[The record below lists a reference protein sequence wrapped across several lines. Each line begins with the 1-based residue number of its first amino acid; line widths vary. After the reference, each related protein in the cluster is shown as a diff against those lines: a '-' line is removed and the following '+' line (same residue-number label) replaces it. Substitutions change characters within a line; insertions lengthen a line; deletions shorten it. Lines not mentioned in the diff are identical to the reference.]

1 MKKNLLL
8 TFVVAGLLLAACS
21 GGGTPTPDTSSVP
34 VVTDDFSVVAEG
46 RLLPV
51 QYTNLAF
58 ETGGKI
64 AELLVKEGQVV
75 AEDDVLARLE
85 NSEALQAS
93 VAQAEA
99 EVLKAQQALDDLN
112 TNHQLALAQAQSD
125 VANAK
130 DELDDATRKLKN
142 LNYPDIEWY
151 EDQVKDAEEAL
162 QTAQEN
168 VVVTDIGSLTA
179 SLQSARDFLKTMGD
193 RLGKIQA
200 AINGCADCDPKR
212 QVTVDGWPQTLDDA
226 QDDYNDAVN
235 TVKELEIK
243 LTQAQR
249 GNTNAIDDAQEDLD
263 DAKDDLTFALNG
275 PKPLD
280 LELAEAKVA
289 VAQATLDDANSRY
302 ADLQNGPDPDQMAA
316 AQASLTAAQASLTSA
331 QDALKNSE
339 LHAPFAGVVA
349 DVRIKVGEQAAAG
362 TPAVVLAEFNQWVV
376 ETDNLTEIEVV
387 KVTEGQTAEVVLDAL
402 PDVTLHGTVTA
413 ISPVFEEKRGDITYT
428 VTVTLTDG
436 DPAMRWG
443 MTAVTTFAK

>member
-362 TPAVVLAEFNQWVV
+362 TPAVVLADFNQWVV